1 MSAAVRRSYSLL
13 SQEEELFMFR
23 THTCGELRP
32 EHAGQEVLLAGW
44 VHRRRDHGPLI
55 FIDLRDR
62 YGLTQVVF
70 DSATAPEA
78 HAIASQARSEFV
90 LQVRGL
96 VGKRPDESLNPD
108 LPTGA
113 VEVRA
118 GIATI
123 LNPAKTT
130 PIYISKEGGED
141 EMLRLKYRYL
151 DLRRER
157 MQKNLILRHRM
168 IKFIR
173 DFLDRENFLEIETP
187 ILIKSTPEGARD
199 YLVPSR
205 VHPGEFYALPQS
217 PQQLKQLLM
226 VAGYDRYFQIARC
239 FRDEDLRA
247 DRQPEFT
254 QLDMEMS
261 FVDQEDVLNLIE
273 RLLIELVRE
282 VTPHKRVVAPFPR
295 LSYAEAMDRYG
306 SDKPDLRYGLEFV
319 SLSETLASSQF
330 AIFSNALASGGQ
342 IKGIRVPGVGG
353 YSRKQLDEVVDIA
366 RQAGAKGLLWASLQ
380 QGIAPEQIRSSFGKQ
395 VSAEEMSAIVAHM
408 GGQLDD
414 LLLIV
419 ADTPKVVAAAL
430 DKLRREFASR
440 LKLADPDLLSFAWVI
455 DFPLVEWNDDENR
468 WDAVHHPFTAPK
480 DEDLPLMDS
489 DPGKVRAKAYDVIL
503 NGYEAGGGSIR
514 IHQRDVQQKLFDLL
528 GISRE
533 TAQSQFGHMLEAFEY
548 GAPPHGGIA
557 PGIDRLAM
565 LLADE
570 STIREVMAFPKTQQA
585 SDLMTNAPSPVDERQ
600 LRDLHI
606 RLRAEAAAATA
617 DKPAT
622 HDPREIVPKDN

>member
-1 MSAAVRRSYSLL
+1 MY
-13 SQEEELFMFR
+13 R

-32 EHAGQEVLLAGW
+32 EHAGQETQLAGW

-78 HAIASQARSEFV
+78 HAIASQARSEYV

-96 VGKRPDESLNPD
+96 VGKRPDEAINPD
-108 LPTGA
+108 LATGA
-113 VEVRA
+113 IEVRA
-118 GIATI
+118 VIAAV
-123 LNPAKTT
+123 LNPAKV
-130 PIYISKEGGED
+130 PPLYISKEGGED

-157 MQKNLILRHRM
+157 MQHNMILRHRVV
-168 IKFIR
+168 KFIR
-173 DFLDRENFLEIETP
+173 DFLDRESFLEIETP

-205 VHPGEFYALPQS
+205 LHPGEFYALPQS

-226 VAGYDRYFQIARC
+226 VAGYDKYFQIARC
-239 FRDEDLRA
+239 FRDEDQRA

-254 QLDMEMS
+254 QLDMELS
-261 FVDQEDVLNLIE
+261 FVDQEDVLKLIE
-273 RLLIELVRE
+273 RLFTELVRE
-282 VTPHKRVVAPFPR
+282 VTPHKRMITPFPR
-295 LSYAEAMDRYG
+295 LTYAEAIERYG

-319 SLSETLASSQF
+319 DLSKVLATSQF
-330 AIFSNALASGGQ
+330 AVFRNALDSAGQ
-342 IKGIRVPGVGG
+342 VKGLRVPGVGG
-353 YSRKQLDEVVDIA
+353 YSRKQLDELVELA
-366 RQAGAKGLLWASLQ
+366 RQSGAKGLLWASLQ
-380 QGIAPEQIRSSFGKQ
+380 QGVAPEGIRSSFGKQ
-395 VSAEEMSAIVAHM
+395 VTSEELVAIVEAL

-419 ADTPKVVAAAL
+419 ADTPKVVAATL
-430 DKLRREFASR
+430 DRLRREFGAR
-440 LKLADPDLLSFAWVI
+440 LGLADPNLLAWGWVL
-455 DFPLVEWNDDENR
+455 DFPLVEWNADEQR
-468 WDAVHHPFTAPK
+468 WDAVHHPFTAPL

-489 DPGKVRAKAYDVIL
+489 DPGKVRAKAYDLIL

-514 IHQRDVQQKLFDLL
+514 IYQRDVQQKLFDLL

-533 TAQSQFGHMLEAFEY
+533 TALTQFGHMLEAFEY

-557 PGIDRLAM
+557 PGIDRIVM

-585 SDLMTNAPSPVDERQ
+585 ADLMTSAPSPVDDRQ

-606 RLRAEAAAATA
+606 RLAPEAESFTK
-617 DKPAT
+617 DLP
-622 HDPREIVPKDN
+622 HGIDPREIVPRDR

>member
-1 MSAAVRRSYSLL
+1 MY
-13 SQEEELFMFR
+13 R

-32 EHAGQEVLLAGW
+32 ENAGQEVVLAGW

-62 YGLTQVVF
+62 YGITQVVF

-78 HAIASQARSEFV
+78 HAVASQARSEFV

-96 VGKRPDESLNPD
+96 VGRRPEEAINPD
-108 LPTGA
+108 LPTGGI
-113 VEVRA
+113 EVRA

-123 LNPAKTT
+123 LNPAKT
-130 PIYISKEGGED
+130 PPLYISKEGGED

-157 MQKNLILRHRM
+157 MQRNLVLRHRI

-173 DFLDRENFLEIETP
+173 DFLDKEGFLEIETP

-226 VAGYDRYFQIARC
+226 VAGYDKYFQIARC

-273 RLLIELVRE
+273 RLFVELVRE
-282 VTPHKRVVAPFPR
+282 VTPHKRLVTPFPR
-295 LSYAEAMDRYG
+295 LTYAEAIERYG
-306 SDKPDLRYGLEFV
+306 SDKPDLRYDLEFV
-319 SLSETLASSQF
+319 DLGAALAGSQF
-330 AIFSNALASGGQ
+330 AVFRNALDTGGQ
-342 IKGIRVPGVGG
+342 VKGIRVPGIGG
-353 YSRKQLDEVVDIA
+353 YSRKQIDEVVELA
-366 RQAGAKGLLWASLQ
+366 KQAGAKGLLWASLQ
-380 QGIAPEQIRSSFGKQ
+380 QGTAPDQVRSSFGKQ
-395 VSAEEMSAIVAHM
+395 VAPEELAALVERM

-414 LLLIV
+414 MLLIV
-419 ADTPKVVAAAL
+419 ADAPKVVATVL
-430 DKLRREFASR
+430 DRLRREFAAR
-440 LKLADPDLLSFAWVI
+440 LQLADPNLLAFAWVV
-455 DFPLVEWNDDENR
+455 DFPLVEWNADESR

-489 DPGKVRAKAYDVIL
+489 DPGKVRAKAYDIIL

-514 IHQRDVQQKLFDLL
+514 IHRRDVQQKLFDLL

-565 LLADE
+565 ILADE

-585 SDLMTNAPSPVDERQ
+585 VDLMTSAPSPVDDRQ
-600 LRDLHI
+600 LKELHI
-606 RLRAEAAAATA
+606 RLAAEAAEATK
-617 DKPAT
+617 DLPHT
-622 HDPREIVPKDN
+622 LDPREIVPKDR

>member
-1 MSAAVRRSYSLL
+1 MY
-13 SQEEELFMFR
+13 R

-32 EHAGQEVLLAGW
+32 EHAGQETQLAGW

-78 HAIASQARSEFV
+78 HAIASQARSEYV

-96 VGKRPDESLNPD
+96 VGKRPDEAINPD
-108 LPTGA
+108 LATGA
-113 VEVRA
+113 IEVRA
-118 GIATI
+118 VIAAV
-123 LNPAKTT
+123 LNPAKV
-130 PIYISKEGGED
+130 PPLYISKEGGED

-157 MQKNLILRHRM
+157 MQQNMILRHRVV
-168 IKFIR
+168 KFIR
-173 DFLDRENFLEIETP
+173 DFLDRESFLEIETP

-205 VHPGEFYALPQS
+205 LHPGEFYALPQS

-226 VAGYDRYFQIARC
+226 VAGYDKYFQIARC
-239 FRDEDLRA
+239 FRDEDQRA

-254 QLDMEMS
+254 QLDMELS
-261 FVDQEDVLNLIE
+261 FVEQEDVLKLIE
-273 RLLIELVRE
+273 RLFTELVRE
-282 VTPHKRVVAPFPR
+282 VTPHKRMITPFPR
-295 LSYAEAMDRYG
+295 LTYAEAIERYG

-319 SLSETLASSQF
+319 DLSKVLTSSQF
-330 AIFSNALASGGQ
+330 AVFRNALDSQGQ
-342 IKGIRVPGVGG
+342 VKGLRVPGVGG
-353 YSRKQLDEVVDIA
+353 YSRKQLDELVELA
-366 RQAGAKGLLWASLQ
+366 RQSGAKGLLWASLQ
-380 QGIAPEQIRSSFGKQ
+380 QGVAPESVRSSFGKQ
-395 VSAEEMSAIVAHM
+395 VTSEELAAIVEAL

-419 ADTPKVVAAAL
+419 ADTPKVVAATL
-430 DKLRREFASR
+430 DRLRREFGAR
-440 LKLADPDLLSFAWVI
+440 LGLADPNLLAWGWVL
-455 DFPLVEWNDDENR
+455 DFPLVEWNADEQR
-468 WDAVHHPFTAPK
+468 WDAVHHPFTAPL

-489 DPGKVRAKAYDVIL
+489 DPGKVRAKAYDLIL

-533 TAQSQFGHMLEAFEY
+533 TALTQFGHMLEAFEY

-557 PGIDRLAM
+557 PGIDRIVM

-570 STIREVMAFPKTQQA
+570 ATIREVMAFPKTQQA
-585 SDLMTNAPSPVDERQ
+585 ADLMTSAPSPVDDRQ

-606 RLRAEAAAATA
+606 RLAPEAVAETK
-617 DKPAT
+617 DLPHT
-622 HDPREIVPKDN
+622 VDPREIVPRDR

>member
-1 MSAAVRRSYSLL
+1 MY
-13 SQEEELFMFR
+13 R

-32 EHAGQEVLLAGW
+32 EHAGQETLLAGW

-70 DSATAPEA
+70 DSTVAPEA
-78 HAIASQARSEFV
+78 HAIASQARSEYV
-90 LQVRGL
+90 VQVRGL
-96 VGKRPDESLNPD
+96 VGKRPEEAINPD
-108 LPTGA
+108 LATGSI
-113 VEVRA
+113 EVRA
-118 GIATI
+118 VTASV
-123 LNPAKTT
+123 LNAAKTT
-130 PIYISKEGGED
+130 PLYISKEGGED

-168 IKFIR
+168 IKFMR
-173 DFLDRENFLEIETP
+173 DFLDREGFLEIETP

-226 VAGYDRYFQIARC
+226 VAGYDKYFQIARC

-254 QLDMEMS
+254 QLDMELS
-261 FVDQEDVLNLIE
+261 FVEQEDVMKLIE
-273 RLLIELVRE
+273 RLFIEMVHE
-282 VTPHKRVVAPFPR
+282 VVPHKRLVTPFPR
-295 LSYAEAMDRYG
+295 LTYAEALERYG
-306 SDKPDLRYGLEFV
+306 SDKPDLRYGLELIDLGAV
-319 SLSETLASSQF
+319 LANSQF
-330 AIFSNALASGGQ
+330 AVFRNALENGGQ

-353 YSRKQLDEVVDIA
+353 YSRRQLDEVVDLA
-366 RQAGAKGLLWASLQ
+366 KQAGAKGLLWASLQ
-380 QGIAPEQIRSSFGKQ
+380 QGSAPEGIRSSFGKQ
-395 VSAEEMSAIVAHM
+395 VSNEELAAIVATL

-419 ADTPKVVAAAL
+419 ADTPKVVAQTL
-430 DKLRREFASR
+430 DKLRREFAAR
-440 LKLADPDLLSFAWVI
+440 LNLTDPDLLSFGWIV
-455 DFPLVEWNDDENR
+455 DFPLVEWNADEQR

-480 DEDLPLMDS
+480 DEDLLLMDS
-489 DPGKVRAKAYDVIL
+489 DPGKVRAKAYDIVL

-533 TAQSQFGHMLEAFEY
+533 TAQAQFGHMLEAFEY

-557 PGIDRLAM
+557 PGIDRLVM

-570 STIREVMAFPKTQQA
+570 STIREVMAFPKTQQGI
-585 SDLMTNAPSPVDERQ
+585 DLMTSAPSPVDERQ
-600 LRDLHI
+600 LKDLHI
-606 RLRAEAAAATA
+606 RLAAEAAAATK
-617 DKPAT
+617 DIPQSI
-622 HDPREIVPKDN
+622 DPREIVPKDR